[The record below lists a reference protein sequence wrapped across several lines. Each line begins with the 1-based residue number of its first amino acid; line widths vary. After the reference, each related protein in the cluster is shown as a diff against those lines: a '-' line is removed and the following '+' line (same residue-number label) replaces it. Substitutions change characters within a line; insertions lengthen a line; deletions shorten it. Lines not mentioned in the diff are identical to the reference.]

1 MPSAKN
7 SIEGVWHTA
16 VVGACF
22 ETMACVKPISWFGKS
37 SELSPVGLGMVLR
50 ILLEIVG
57 VLSLLCGVRS
67 VQSVGVGKQC
77 LYERSPL
84 LWVPRVDEVCCGSG
98 SLRWRWLVGP
108 LGVVPQSLVVQV
120 EVVVVLAELVG
131 QVVGEVVDWQRH
143 SSRCCSLSCSG
154 LRDPI

>member
-22 ETMACVKPISWFGKS
+22 ETMACVKPISGFGKS

-50 ILLEIVG
+50 ILLENVG

-67 VQSVGVGKQC
+67 VQSVGVGEQC

-98 SLRWRWLVGP
+98 SLRWRWWDRWEWSHKAWLSRLRLLLSWLSWWARLL
-108 LGVVPQSLVVQV
+108 LGKLWIGNAIHR
-120 EVVVVLAELVG
+120 VVVHCLVLG
-131 QVVGEVVDWQRH
+131 
-143 SSRCCSLSCSG
+143 
-154 LRDPI
+154 P